1 MTAAQ
6 LEQTLRALHLHG
18 MDVLVEGR
26 PGQLVAT
33 VVSSDFNGQ
42 DEEVRQQNV
51 WEHLVKELPDE
62 DRAEVEFVFT
72 LTPEEFQ
79 RTAQDGQGPL

>member
-6 LEQTLRALHLHG
+6 LERTLRTLHLHE
-18 MDVLVEGR
+18 MEVHIEGR

-33 VVSSDFNGQ
+33 VLSSDFNGQ
-42 DEEVRQQNV
+42 DEGKRQQRV
-51 WEHLVKELPDE
+51 WEHLVNTLPDDE
-62 DRAEVEFVFT
+62 RAEVEFVFT

-79 RTAQDGQGPL
+79 RVEQGEQGPL